1 MAHTANRALQKLRA
15 GQATFGTLS
24 LIPEPSLPELAG
36 AVGLDFFV
44 IDTEH
49 AAADERTVQ
58 NLIRAAQAAG
68 VTPIVRARWVEEKTL
83 LWILDS
89 GAQGLMLPLIED
101 EESARRAFRLS
112 RYPPEGERTLCSATR
127 AAGHGAYRADF
138 GRFLSHVNAEMLLI
152 GLLETPKGVA
162 NARAIARAGFDVL
175 IVGRADLS
183 LKVCGRYAPADPQIV
198 EITQRTLREVMAEGK
213 TAGVLAYDIEDAKR
227 WIDFGCKFIIYSQP
241 ELLLAAH
248 YAEALRAMAAHTKEP
263 R

>member
-1 MAHTANRALQKLRA
+1 MSLARNRALQKLRSGDTA
-15 GQATFGTLS
+15 IGTLS

-36 AVGLDFFV
+36 AVGMDFFV

-49 AAADERTVQ
+49 AAADDRSVQ
-58 NLIRAAQAAG
+58 NLIRAAEAAG
-68 VTPIVRARWVEEKTL
+68 VTPIVRSRWVEEKTL

-101 EESARRAFRLS
+101 AESARRAYLLS
-112 RYPPEGERTLCSATR
+112 RYPPAGERTLCSATR
-127 AAGHGAYRADF
+127 AAGHGAYRRQF
-138 GRFLSHVNAEMLLI
+138 ESFVSHVNGEMLLI

-162 NARAIARAGFDVL
+162 NARAIAREGFDVL

-183 LKVCGRYAPADPQIV
+183 LKVCGRYAPADPRIV
-198 EITQRTLREVMAEGK
+198 ETTQRVLREVMAEGK
-213 TAGVLAYDIEDAKR
+213 TAGVLAYDVEDAKR

-248 YAEALRAMAAHTKEP
+248 YADALAALSAHLEERK
-263 R
+263 